1 MKLAVDSSA
10 FAKRYVHEIGSDQL
24 YQILQNA
31 SDLALCVIAVPEI
44 ISGLNRRK
52 REGFLSSE
60 NYNLAK
66 KHLLTDVRDTTILQ
80 ITPSVVLHSIK
91 LLEANTLRTMDAF
104 HIACALEWKTDLKDG
119 QWKQYFPDGTVK
131 LEGTYVNDEK
141 QGEFNYYYPDGRLN
155 IAGHYEQSYKT
166 GEWIYLNENSKV
178 IKKEIYE
185 NGKLIKEEN
194 FDKE

>member
-52 REGFLSSE
+52 REGFLSPE

-66 KHLLTDVRDTTILQ
+66 KHLLNDVRDTTILQ

-91 LLEANTLRTMDAF
+91 LLEANTLRAMDAF
-104 HIACALEWKTDLKDG
+104 HIACALEWKTDLFVTSDKKQFEAAVNSGITSKFVG
-119 QWKQYFPDGTVK
+119 QQM
-131 LEGTYVNDEK
+131 
-141 QGEFNYYYPDGRLN
+141 
-155 IAGHYEQSYKT
+155 H
-166 GEWIYLNENSKV
+166 
-178 IKKEIYE
+178 
-185 NGKLIKEEN
+185 
-194 FDKE
+194 

>member
-31 SDLALCVIAVPEI
+31 SDLALCVIVVPEI

-52 REGFLSSE
+52 REGFLSPE

-66 KHLLTDVRDTTILQ
+66 KHLLNDVRDTTILQ

-91 LLEANTLRTMDAF
+91 LLEANILRAMDAF
-104 HIACALEWKTDLKDG
+104 HIACALEWKADLFVTSDKKQFDAAVNSGITSEFVG
-119 QWKQYFPDGTVK
+119 QQFY
-131 LEGTYVNDEK
+131 
-141 QGEFNYYYPDGRLN
+141 
-155 IAGHYEQSYKT
+155 
-166 GEWIYLNENSKV
+166 
-178 IKKEIYE
+178 
-185 NGKLIKEEN
+185 
-194 FDKE
+194 